1 MGSKNTA
8 AISLLIFSSNALM
21 SFLGTLSKPE
31 RSGAKPS
38 RDFSLPP
45 AEIAA
50 ILRP

>member
-1 MGSKNTA
+1 MGSKNMA
-8 AISLLIFSSNALM
+8 AVSLLIFFSNASML
-21 SFLGTLSKPE
+21 FLGTLSKPE

-38 RDFSLPP
+38 RDFSFPP